1 MIGTQEI
8 VILMTLG
15 IPLIAV
21 YLLVR
26 FFVQQRQQNR
36 NAAATH
42 TAAEIEKLFAFKEK
56 VVITQQ
62 EFDNRKSLLLHQ

>member
-8 VILMTLG
+8 VVLLTLVIPVVG
-15 IPLIAV
+15 I

-26 FFVQQRQQNR
+26 FFKNWRQQTGK
-36 NAAATH
+36 ATVTH
-42 TAAEIEKLFAFKEK
+42 TAAEIEKLFALKEK
-56 VVITQQ
+56 GVITQQ